1 MHNYLRKHDDFVCS
15 LLKKRIKYDIINI
28 TEMERG
34 ASIMRKRSFEKII
47 GIILTLALLVGMSAL
62 GGTVASAAD
71 IITEITVLDVTR
83 SYKSAQELLD
93 LCNQYRREK
102 GKSEWVFDKDSL
114 ESAMLRAAEI
124 SVYASKTCPN
134 GKDGLSY
141 VTNATDAGQIIG
153 YDIVNVKNFITD
165 AKSKSES
172 NGILLDSGFKSVG
185 IGVII
190 GKGNKKF
197 ACILASNKTPTTVA
211 SSVLTQSNITIDQDI
226 KIKTSLLNN
235 NVYSFYPTNTPTPIS
250 VGSGVIA
257 RFYATNTGYPSYSAV
272 IGTKNVSVSLSNK
285 GAFSYSDGRI
295 NAIGPGVCTVSMYL
309 KDAASIGVSFQLE
322 GIAKQFS
329 ACSFAAI
336 PDQAYTGKAITPD
349 VTITDSSGQR
359 LVKGTDYNLTYSNN
373 VNVGTASVTITGI
386 GSYVGQKK
394 EMSFNI
400 VNGAGTAALEVSLTA
415 TLTNFSIGQSTSI
428 TAHATGGTTPYK
440 YTFSCA
446 PYGTSTWTTIVSNS
460 SSPTCNYSPTT
471 AGKFAFRATV
481 VDAKGSSAF
490 RSAVLTVSEQLSL
503 KVKLS
508 SSSITAG
515 NSITV
520 TPVYS
525 GGASPYQFAYYVQK
539 PNSSSWT
546 TIKDYSSSTSVT
558 YKPDTVGAY
567 KIRIKC
573 KTASDYVGQADATLN
588 ATGSTLEN
596 KSTVS
601 TNNITLGQSVTVQG
615 LASGGTAPYQYAFYY
630 KLSTASKWTTAQS
643 YGTTSKVSIKPA
655 HSGTYNIRMN
665 VKDNGNVVVK
675 KDVNITVKPKLVN
688 SASVTPT
695 TIYLGN
701 TVKVTCNAS
710 GGSGGYQYAVYYK
723 LSTVKKWTK
732 ARDYATGT
740 SITVKPAHSG
750 DYDIRVKVKDSNQK
764 IVNKDLKVTVKPA
777 LKNTSSLTPATIVL
791 GQTVKVTCT
800 AIAGSGGYQYAVYY
814 KLSTA
819 SKWTKGR
826 DYGTGTTVTVKPAH
840 SGTYTI
846 RVKVKDSV
854 GKVVNKDLKVTVKPA
869 IKNISTISATSIKK
883 GATVTVN
890 CKAEAGS
897 GSYQYAVYYK
907 KDSSS
912 SWSTASSFSST
923 ASVKVTPKYASGYT
937 IRTKV
942 KDTVTGKVVS
952 KDIKLTVNA

>member
-1 MHNYLRKHDDFVCS
+1 
-15 LLKKRIKYDIINI
+15 
-28 TEMERG
+28 
-34 ASIMRKRSFEKII
+34 MRKQSFERII
-47 GIILTLALLVGMSAL
+47 GIILTLALLVGMSAI

-71 IITEITVLDVTR
+71 VITEITILDVKR

-93 LCNQYRREK
+93 LCNEYRRSK
-102 GKSEWVFDKDSL
+102 GKTAWTFDKDSL
-114 ESAMLRAAEI
+114 ESAMLRAAELSI
-124 SVYASKTCPN
+124 YASKTCPN

-141 VTNATDAGQIIG
+141 VTDATDAGQIIG
-153 YDIVNVKNFITD
+153 YDSVNIKNFLTQ
-165 AKSKSES
+165 SQNNSES
-172 NGILLDSGFKSVG
+172 NGILLDNGFKAVG
-185 IGVII
+185 IGVVTVRS
-190 GKGNKKF
+190 KKF
-197 ACILASNKTPTTVA
+197 ICILASNKTPTTVA
-211 SSVLTQSNITIDQDI
+211 STVLTQNDITINQDI
-226 KIKTSLLNN
+226 KIRTSLLNN
-235 NVYSFYPTNTPTPIS
+235 NVSSFYPTTSNYQMS
-250 VGSGVIA
+250 VGSSVIA
-257 RFYATNTGYPSYSAV
+257 RFYANNTCYPSVSV
-272 IGTKNVSVSLSNK
+272 LIGSKNVNVSLSNT
-285 GAFSYSDGRI
+285 GAFYFSDGRI
-295 NAIGPGVCTVSMYL
+295 YAKAPGVCTVSMYL
-309 KDAASIGVSFQLE
+309 KDAPSIGVSFVLE
-322 GIAKQFS
+322 GVGKQFS

-336 PDQAYTGKAITPD
+336 PDQAYTGKAITPN
-349 VTITDSSGQR
+349 VTITDGSGTV
-359 LVKGTDYNLTYSNN
+359 LVKGTDYNVSYSNN
-373 VNVGTASVTITGI
+373 VNIGTASVTITGI
-386 GSYVGQKK
+386 GNYAGQKK

-400 VNGAGTAALEVSLTA
+400 VSGGNTQALEVSLTA
-415 TLTNFSIGQSTSI
+415 TLTNFSVGQSTSI
-428 TAHATGGTTPYK
+428 TANAVGGTAPYK
-440 YTFSCA
+440 YTFTWA
-446 PYGTSTWTTIVSNS
+446 PYGTTSWTTIASNTS
-460 SSPTCNYSPTT
+460 SATCNFSPTVS
-471 AGKFAFRATV
+471 GKLTFRATV
-481 VDAKGSSAF
+481 VDSKGNQAY
-490 RSAVLTVSEQLSL
+490 RSTALTVSETLSL

-508 SSSITAG
+508 STSITAG
-515 NSITV
+515 NSVTV

-546 TIKDYSSSTSVT
+546 TIKDYSTATSTT
-558 YKPDTVGAY
+558 YKPDTVGTY
-567 KIRIKC
+567 QIRIKC
-573 KTASDYVGQADATLN
+573 KTASNYIGTAEATLY

-601 TNNITLGQSVTVQG
+601 TNNITLGQSLTVQG
-615 LASGGTAPYQYAFYY
+615 LASGGTASYQYAFYY

-643 YGTTSKVSIKPA
+643 YSTTSTVSIKPA

-665 VKDNGNVVVK
+665 VKDSANVVVK

-723 LSTVKKWTK
+723 LSTVKNWTK

-750 DYDIRVKVKDSNQK
+750 EYTIRVKTKDSNQRV
-764 IVNKDLKVTVKPA
+764 VNKDIKVTVKPA
-777 LKNTSSLTPATIVL
+777 LKNTSSVTPTTIVL

-800 AIAGSGGYQYAVYY
+800 AVAGSGGYQYAVYY

-826 DYGTGTTVTVKPAH
+826 DYETGTSVTVKPAH

-846 RVKVKDSV
+846 RVKVKDSA
-854 GKVVNKDLKVTVKPA
+854 GKIVNKDIKVTVKPA
-869 IKNISTISATSIKK
+869 IKNVSTISATSIKK
-883 GATVTVN
+883 GSTVTVN

-907 KDSSS
+907 KDSAS
-912 SWSTASSFSST
+912 SWSTASSYSST
-923 ASVKVTPKYASGYT
+923 ASVKVTTKYASGYT

-952 KDIKLTVNA
+952 KDLKLTVNA